1 MLDAFIATYRHRSC
15 SWVDCLLL
23 AADYQQK
30 LRQKTASGC
39 RSDAELLQ
47 AGIGAIETWASRNV
61 PAFMYEEL
69 CEVLGCCPRS
79 KQSKR
84 SR

>member
-30 LRQKTASGC
+30 LRQKTASGY

-47 AGIGAIETWASRNV
+47 AGIGAIEAWASRNV

-79 KQSKR
+79 KQPKR
-84 SR
+84 PG